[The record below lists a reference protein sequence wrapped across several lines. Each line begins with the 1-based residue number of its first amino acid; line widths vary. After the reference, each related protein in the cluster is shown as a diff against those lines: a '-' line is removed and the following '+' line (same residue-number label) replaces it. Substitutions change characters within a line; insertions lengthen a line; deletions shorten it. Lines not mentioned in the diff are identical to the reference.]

1 MAQEIKEKYCYMSTD
16 FQQELN
22 SLGIASGISKECELP
37 DGHKITL
44 SVERFKSPEI
54 LFQPLLVGVDQAGI
68 HELAYNSA
76 VKCDP
81 DIRKQLFANIILSG
95 GNTIFP
101 KIKEKLN
108 RDIKSLAPS
117 GIDIVVKAP
126 PERKHLA
133 WIGGAI
139 LSSLDKFKMWV
150 TRGDYDESG
159 PSVVHKK
166 CF

>member
-1 MAQEIKEKYCYMSTD
+1 M
-16 FQQELN
+16 
-22 SLGIASGISKECELP
+22 
-37 DGHKITL
+37 
-44 SVERFKSPEI
+44 
-54 LFQPLLVGVDQAGI
+54 DQAGI